1 MLRTLRYGGIVVA
14 VIALMGV
21 LGWNVTPQTQA
32 AAAAQTE
39 EPFGLS
45 PESGNRAEAFRPR
58 GPRHQTGARDQQPA
72 GALIRT
78 TAELTGLEPSAVME
92 ELRNGE
98 SLAQIAAANGQ
109 SGEAVVQAVVDK
121 ATERLDRLVANGR
134 ITQEEAD
141 QMIARLTEQANTLV
155 NDTELGQNIEQ
166 RRDRYQNRIVQGA
179 LVQSTSELTGLS
191 KAEIMERLRDG
202 ESLTEIAA
210 AEGQSGAAVVDA
222 AVENFRT
229 AAEEAINA
237 TP

>member
-1 MLRTLRYGGIVVA
+1 MLRTLRYGGIIVA

-21 LGWNVTPQTQA
+21 LAWNIMPQTQA

-39 EPFGLS
+39 EPSDLS
-45 PESGNRAEAFRPR
+45 PDAADQPETFRLR
-58 GPRHQTGARDQQPA
+58 GPGHHHDARDQQPA

-92 ELRNGE
+92 ALRNGQ

-121 ATERLDRLVANGR
+121 ATERLDQLVANGR
-134 ITQEEAD
+134 IAQEEAD
-141 QMIARLTEQANTLV
+141 QMITRLTERANTLV
-155 NDTELGQNIEQ
+155 NDTELGQKIEQ
-166 RRDRYQNRIVQGA
+166 RRDQHQDRIVQGA
-179 LVQSTSELTGLS
+179 LVQTTSELTGLS
-191 KAEIMERLRDG
+191 KADIMERLRNG
-202 ESLTEIAA
+202 ESLAEIAA
-210 AEGQSGAAVVDA
+210 AEGQSSAAVVDA
-222 AVENFRT
+222 AVDNFRT